1 MRVVFI
7 FILSTFFTF
16 KVIGQHN
23 EFSIH
28 LTSGLFSFGGSN
40 ATSSTRLFYY
50 DNGNS
55 STDNPYGRKSG
66 FSYGLGFQWQRL
78 IKSNYLFGVE
88 IGYESLSSKV
98 KIDQLWGRYNYEVS
112 DGKTILTH
120 QFLNLHPYF
129 GKRIKLLK
137 ELKTDLTLG
146 LDIGLCLNY
155 KEHATVNCTN
165 GVKFEMTKYEIHQFI
180 YDKKPI
186 YDLRAR
192 FEFINYYK
200 RIGLTIGYSFGLTN
214 YTPGSFWAVNKE
226 WTYKVYSRMIRI
238 GLTYKI

>member
-1 MRVVFI
+1 MKTVFI
-7 FILSTFFTF
+7 FILSTFFI
-16 KVIGQHN
+16 VNVHGQSN

-28 LTSGLFSFGGSN
+28 LTSGLYSFGGSD

-50 DNGNS
+50 DNENS

-66 FSYGLGFQWQRL
+66 FSYGLDLQWQKL
-78 IKSNYLFGVE
+78 IKSNYLFGFE

-98 KIDQLWGRYNYEVS
+98 KIEKLWGGYNYEVS

-129 GKRIKLLK
+129 GKRIKLFK

-165 GVKFEMTKYEIHQFI
+165 GIKFEMTQYEIHQFL
-180 YDKKPI
+180 YDTKPT
-186 YDLRAR
+186 YDLRPR
-192 FEFINYYK
+192 LEFINYYK
-200 RIGLTIGYSFGLTN
+200 KIGLTVGYSFGLTN
-214 YTPGSFWAVNKE
+214 YTPGSIWAVNKV
-226 WTYKVYSRMIRI
+226 WTYRVYSRMIRI
-238 GLTYKI
+238 GLAYKF